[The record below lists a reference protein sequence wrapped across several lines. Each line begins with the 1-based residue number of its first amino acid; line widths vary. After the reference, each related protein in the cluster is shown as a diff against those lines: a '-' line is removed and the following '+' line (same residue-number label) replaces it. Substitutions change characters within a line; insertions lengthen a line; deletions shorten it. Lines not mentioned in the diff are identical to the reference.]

1 MPLNAL
7 AIADSATTL
16 SVTGGTSKTFTPDG
30 QTVFNGIHVA
40 DNSVTDF
47 RLKPHITFK
56 NRNPQR
62 KADGTYGK
70 GKREF
75 ILTEPYLD
83 ASTGKVEFA
92 TYRYSCEFA
101 AVIPA
106 ANLKNGRYK
115 AAQLCFD
122 TDAEN
127 FHAAG
132 DIS

>member
-7 AIADSATTL
+7 TIADSATSL

-70 GKREF
+70 GKREI

-83 ASTGKVEFA
+83 VSTNKVEFV
-92 TYRYSCEFA
+92 TTRYTLEYA

-106 ANLKNGRYK
+106 ANIKNGRYK
-115 AAQLCFD
+115 LAQLLFD
-122 TDAEN
+122 SDVEN